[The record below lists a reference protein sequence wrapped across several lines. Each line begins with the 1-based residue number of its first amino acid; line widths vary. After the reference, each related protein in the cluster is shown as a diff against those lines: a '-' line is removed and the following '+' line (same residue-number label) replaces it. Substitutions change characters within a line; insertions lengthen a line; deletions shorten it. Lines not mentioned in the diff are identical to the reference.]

1 MPKKVGYKSKKNSRS
16 YKTKKNSRSYKTKKV
31 GFRKTKKGGSK
42 TPPTL
47 ETQMRELPEDLQ
59 RLIFT
64 RYKSDLVERV
74 RPETRISNTEAAGF
88 NTQYFDEVRLFDR
101 GRHLKV
107 DEVPGVDGVLKIAM
121 TQNGIIYAYELI
133 GKFLSLKKNR
143 NMFKEWLSETTTETP
158 YKENTNTNKNKIDT
172 CTSAISQYVKQNI
185 QRDLKD
191 LDLRT
196 PSEILEKGFDLNGF
210 PEHFVPAELKQYGI
224 TINYQLVGDFL
235 CFKLDEDLFNESLN
249 SMIVDENAKLATQK
263 LQAQESI
270 RITNVIKTFVNQRI
284 FGIDQ

>member
-47 ETQMRELPEDLQ
+47 ETQIQELPEDL
-59 RLIFT
+59 RGLILTHF
-64 RYKSDLVERV
+64 KSGLVDRV

-88 NTQYFDEVRLFDR
+88 NPQYFDELPLLDR

-107 DEVPGVDGVLKIAM
+107 GEVPGVNSVSASTM
-121 TQNGIIYAYELI
+121 NQNGIIYAYELI

-143 NMFKEWLSETTTETP
+143 IKFKEWLSEMITD
-158 YKENTNTNKNKIDT
+158 KNNIDT
-172 CTSAISQYVKQNI
+172 CTSSISQYVKQNI
-185 QRDLKD
+185 ERDLKD

-196 PSEILEKGFDLNGF
+196 PSEIMEKGFDLNGF
-210 PEHFVPAELKQYGI
+210 PGNFVPEKLKQYEI
-224 TINYQLVGDFL
+224 TQNYQLVGDFL
-235 CFKLDEDLFNESLN
+235 CFQLSEDSFIESLN
-249 SMIVDENAKLATQK
+249 SMIVDETANRATQK